1 MLQQAS
7 KIGCRSFLTPNDVV
21 NPNYKL
27 NLAFVANLFN
37 THPALDKA
45 PTDVEYEIID
55 ETREEKSNLNLLFIS
70 PPVFVIFL
78 FSPHPPIV

>member
-55 ETREEKSNLNLLFIS
+55 ETREEKSNLHLLFIS
-70 PPVFVIFL
+70 VFVIFL
-78 FSPHPPIV
+78 PPAPAPIVL